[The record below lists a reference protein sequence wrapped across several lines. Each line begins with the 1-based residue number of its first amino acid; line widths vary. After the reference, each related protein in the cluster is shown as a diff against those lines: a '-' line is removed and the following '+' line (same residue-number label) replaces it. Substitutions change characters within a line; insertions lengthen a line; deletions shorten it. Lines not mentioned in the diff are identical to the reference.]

1 MPRYKIVNVEPY
13 WDDHAM
19 EKEVATRMGAEAVF
33 IKTIEYDRIYKE
45 IPDCD
50 ALVIQYLTIDEDL
63 LARMPKCKIIVR
75 SAIGVNNIDLK
86 ACADRG
92 VMVANVPDYMQGEV
106 ADHIMAMFLAV
117 NRKLVFLDRRVR
129 GGIWSAE
136 DARPM
141 HLLKTQSMGILGCG
155 QIGRMTAARARSF
168 GMTIYG
174 YDPYLP
180 REVFEAENITPVD
193 SLDGFFDAID
203 HLSIHMPLTEETTH
217 LVNYERLCR
226 LKPHSI
232 VLNSSRG
239 PVLSGDGLYRA
250 LKEGR
255 IHGAGLDVLEEEP
268 PTWPL
273 ALAECDTVLFSPH
286 IAYYS
291 QEGEMNMKR
300 KSFEEVE
307 RFFTE
312 GRPKHWVNQRFF
324 PAS

>member
-13 WDDHAM
+13 WD
-19 EKEVATRMGAEAVF
+19 EYSIEIEVAKQIGADAIF
-33 IKTIEYDRIYKE
+33 IKHIDYSKIYKE
-45 IPDCD
+45 ISDCD
-50 ALVIQYLTIDEDL
+50 ALVIQYLRIDDDL
-63 LARMPKCKIIVR
+63 LDHMPKCKIIVR

-117 NRKLVFLDRRVR
+117 NRKIVYLNKRVR
-129 GGIWSAE
+129 EGSWSAE

-141 HLLKTQSMGILGCG
+141 HLLKTHTFGILGCG
-155 QIGRMTAARARSF
+155 QIGQMTAARAQAF
-168 GMTIYG
+168 GMKVYG

-180 REVFEAENITPVD
+180 REIFKAANITPVD
-193 SLDGFFDAID
+193 TLDEFFSTID
-203 HLSIHMPLTEETTH
+203 HVSIHMPLTEETRH
-217 LVNYERLCR
+217 MVNYKRLCQ

-239 PVLSGDGLYRA
+239 PVLSSEGLYRA
-250 LKEGR
+250 LKEER
-255 IHGAGLDVLEEEP
+255 IYGAGLDVLEEEP
-268 PTWPL
+268 PSHPM
-273 ALAECDTVLFSPH
+273 ALGEFDTVLFSPH

-291 QEGEMNMKR
+291 QEGEINMKR
-300 KSFEEVE
+300 KSFEEVV

-312 GRPKHWVNQRFF
+312 GRPKHWVNQEFF
-324 PAS
+324 SEL

>member
-1 MPRYKIVNVEPY
+1 MSRYKIVNVEPY
-13 WDDHAM
+13 WD
-19 EKEVATRMGAEAVF
+19 EYSIEREVAAQIDAEAVF
-33 IKTIEYDRIYKE
+33 IKTIDYDRIYKE

-50 ALVIQYLTIDEDL
+50 ALVIQYLKIDDDL
-63 LARMPKCKIIVR
+63 LDRMPKCKIIVR

-92 VMVANVPDYMQGEV
+92 IMVANVPDYMQGEV
-106 ADHIMAMFLAV
+106 ADHIMGMFLAV
-117 NRKLVFLDRRVR
+117 NRKLMFLNRQVR
-129 GGIWSAE
+129 SGAWSAE

-155 QIGRMTAARARSF
+155 QIGQMTAARAQAF
-168 GMTIYG
+168 GMKIYG

-180 REVFEAENITPVD
+180 REVFGRLNITPVD
-193 SLDGFFDAID
+193 SLDAFFSTID
-203 HLSIHMPLTEETTH
+203 HLSIHMPLTENTRH
-217 LVNYERLCR
+217 IVNYERLCR

-255 IHGAGLDVLEEEP
+255 IYGAGLDVLEEEP
-268 PTWPL
+268 PKFPLPL
-273 ALAECDTVLFSPH
+273 AEFDTVLFSPH

-291 QEGEMNMKR
+291 QEGEINMKR
-300 KSFEEVE
+300 KSFEEVV

-312 GRPKHWVNQRFF
+312 GRPKHWVNQKFF
-324 PAS
+324 PVA

>member
-1 MPRYKIVNVEPY
+1 MSRHKIVNVEPY
-13 WDDHAM
+13 WD
-19 EKEVATRMGAEAVF
+19 EYSIEREVARQIDADAVF
-33 IKTIEYDRIYKE
+33 IKTIDYDRIYEE

-50 ALVIQYLTIDEDL
+50 ALVIQYLRIDDAL
-63 LARMPKCKIIVR
+63 LDRMPKCKIIVR
-75 SAIGVNNIDLK
+75 SAIGVNNINLK
-86 ACADRG
+86 ACADRN

-117 NRKLVFLDRRVR
+117 NRKLLRLNEKVR
-129 GGIWSAE
+129 NGRWSAE

-155 QIGRMTAARARSF
+155 QIGQMTAARAQSF
-168 GMTIYG
+168 GMKIYG

-180 REVFEAENITPVD
+180 CEVFARLDITPVG
-193 SLDGFFDAID
+193 SLDEFFSTID

-217 LVNYERLCR
+217 MVGYERLCQ

-232 VLNSSRG
+232 ILNSSRG
-239 PVLSGDGLYRA
+239 PVLSSDGLYRA

-268 PTWPL
+268 PTYPMPL
-273 ALAECDTVLFSPH
+273 AEFDTVLFSPH

-291 QEGEMNMKR
+291 QEGEINMKR
-300 KSFEEVE
+300 KSFEEVV

-312 GRPKHWVNQRFF
+312 GRPKHWVNRTFF